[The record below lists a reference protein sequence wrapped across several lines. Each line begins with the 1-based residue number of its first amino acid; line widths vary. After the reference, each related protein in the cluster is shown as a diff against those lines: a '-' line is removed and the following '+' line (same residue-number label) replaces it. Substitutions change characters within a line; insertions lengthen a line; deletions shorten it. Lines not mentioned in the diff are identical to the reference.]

1 MPATIP
7 ADSVGIV
14 KPEALHF
21 DQPLKLQSGKT
32 LDEYTL
38 LVETYGQLNAQ
49 RNNAVLICHALSGD
63 HHAAGYTPEGKPGWW
78 ENAIGPGKPI
88 DTNVYFVVA
97 LNNLG
102 GCAGSTGPTSPNPR
116 TGKPYG
122 QDFPIV
128 TVRDWVNSQYRLM
141 QRLGIEKWAAII
153 GGSLGGMQALQ
164 WAIDYPDNM
173 RHTLIIAGAPKLTA
187 QNIAFNVIARS
198 AILSDPAFHGGRYFE
213 HNTVP
218 AGGLQLARMLGHI
231 TYQSDDAMG
240 DKFGRELQPAEGVK
254 TKRMKPNS
262 TETKRMESG
271 RSETKRREFSYS
283 YDKAEFQVES
293 YLHYQGQSFV
303 DRFDANTYLLMT
315 KALDYFDPAAEYDD
329 NLSKAFARVKS
340 EFLVVSFTSDWRF
353 PPQRSREIV
362 KALLDADRDVSYAEI
377 DANQGHDA
385 FLLKNPQYLRV
396 LSSYLQRAA
405 TELARSVA

>member
-14 KPEALHF
+14 KPELLHF
-21 DQPLKLQSGKT
+21 EQPLKLQSGKT

-38 LVETYGQLNAQ
+38 VVETYGRLDAQ
-49 RNNAVLICHALSGD
+49 RSNAVLICHALSGD
-63 HHAAGYTPEGKPGWW
+63 HHAAGYTPEGKAGWW

-88 DTNVYFVVA
+88 DTDYYFVVA

-102 GCAGSTGPTSPNPR
+102 GCAGSTGPTSINSR

-128 TVRDWVNSQYRLM
+128 TVKDWVNSQYRLM
-141 QRLGIEKWAAII
+141 ERLGISKWAAVI

-164 WAIDYPDNM
+164 WAIDYPESM
-173 RHTLIIAGAPKLTA
+173 RHTLIIAGAAKLTA
-187 QNIAFNVIARS
+187 QNIAFNVIARA
-198 AILSDPAFHGGRYFE
+198 AILSDPDFHGGRYFE
-213 HNTVP
+213 HQTVP
-218 AGGLQLARMLGHI
+218 ARGLRLARMLGHI

-240 DKFGRELQPAEGVK
+240 VKFGREL
-254 TKRMKPNS
+254 KRTTRGENGKLEPKNLD
-262 TETKRMESG
+262 
-271 RSETKRREFSYS
+271 FSYS
-283 YDKAEFQVES
+283 YDEVEFQVES

-315 KALDYFDPAAEYDD
+315 KALDYFDPAAEYND
-329 NLSKAFARVKS
+329 NLAKAFARAKS

-362 KALLDADRDVSYAEI
+362 KALLDADRDVAYAEI
-377 DANQGHDA
+377 DVKQGHDA
-385 FLLKNPQYLRV
+385 FLLKDPQYLRV
-396 LSSYLQRAA
+396 LSSYLKRAA
-405 TELARSVA
+405 TELARTTAAHP

>member
-1 MPATIP
+1 MPLTIP

-88 DTNVYFVVA
+88 DTNLYYVVS

-102 GCAGSTGPTSPNPR
+102 GCAGSTGPTSINPR
-116 TGKPYG
+116 TGKLYG

-128 TVRDWVNSQYRLM
+128 TVKDWVNSQYRLM
-141 QRLGIEKWAAII
+141 QRLGIDKWSAVI

-164 WAIDYPDNM
+164 WAIDYPDSM

-187 QNIAFNVIARS
+187 QNIAFNVIARA
-198 AILSDPAFHGGRYFE
+198 AILSDPDFHGGRYFE

-218 AGGLQLARMLGHI
+218 GRGLQLARMLGHI

-240 DKFGRELQPAEGVK
+240 DKFGRELQSEPGK
-254 TKRMKPNS
+254 PGMKRGKS
-262 TETKRMESG
+262 GGTETKRG
-271 RSETKRREFSYS
+271 EFSYS

-315 KALDYFDPAAEYDD
+315 KALDYFDPAAEYED
-329 NLSKAFARVKS
+329 NLSKAFARAKS
-340 EFLVVSFTSDWRF
+340 EFMVVSFTSDWRF

-362 KALLDADRDVSYAEI
+362 KALLDADRDVAYVEI
-377 DANQGHDA
+377 DVKQGHDA
-385 FLLKNPQYLRV
+385 FLLKDPQYLRV
-396 LSSYLQRAA
+396 LSSYLKRAA
-405 TELARSVA
+405 TELARSTV

>member
-1 MPATIP
+1 MPLTLP
-7 ADSVGIV
+7 ADSVGTV

-38 LVETYGQLNAQ
+38 LVETYGRLNTQ
-49 RNNAVLICHALSGD
+49 RSNAVLICHALSGD

-88 DTNVYFVVA
+88 DTNQYFVVS

-102 GCAGSTGPTSPNPR
+102 GCAGSTGPTSLNPR
-116 TGKPYG
+116 TGKLYG

-128 TVRDWVNSQYRLM
+128 TVKDWVNSQYRLM

-164 WAIDYPDNM
+164 WAIDYPDSM

-198 AILSDPAFHGGRYFE
+198 AILSDPDFHGGRYFE

-218 AGGLQLARMLGHI
+218 ARGLQLARMLGHI

-240 DKFGRELQPAEGVK
+240 DKFGRELQSPENPKA
-254 TKRMKPNS
+254 KRIKAGD
-262 TETKRMESG
+262 TETKRG
-271 RSETKRREFSYS
+271 EFSYS

-329 NLSKAFARVKS
+329 NLSKALVRVKS

-377 DANQGHDA
+377 DAKQGHDA

-396 LSSYLQRAA
+396 LSSYLKRAA
-405 TELARSVA
+405 TELARSMA

>member
-1 MPATIP
+1 MPLTLP
-7 ADSVGIV
+7 ADSVGTV

-38 LVETYGQLNAQ
+38 LVETYGRLNTQ
-49 RNNAVLICHALSGD
+49 RSNAVLICHALSGD

-88 DTNVYFVVA
+88 DTNLYFVVS

-102 GCAGSTGPTSPNPR
+102 GCAGSTGPTSLNPR
-116 TGKPYG
+116 TGKLYG

-128 TVRDWVNSQYRLM
+128 TVKDWVNSQYRLM

-164 WAIDYPDNM
+164 WAIDYPDSM

-198 AILSDPAFHGGRYFE
+198 AILSDPDFHGGRYFE

-218 AGGLQLARMLGHI
+218 ARGLQLARMLGHI

-240 DKFGRELQPAEGVK
+240 DKFGRELQSPENPKA
-254 TKRMKPNS
+254 KRIKAGG
-262 TETKRMESG
+262 TETKRG
-271 RSETKRREFSYS
+271 EFSYS

-329 NLSKAFARVKS
+329 NLSKALVRVKS

-377 DANQGHDA
+377 DAKQGHDA

-396 LSSYLQRAA
+396 LSSYLKRAA
-405 TELARSVA
+405 TELARSMA

>member
-1 MPATIP
+1 MPMPANIP

-14 KPEALHF
+14 RPQQFHF
-21 DQPLKLQSGKT
+21 DLPLKLQSGKT

-38 LVETYGQLNAQ
+38 MVETYGRLNEQ
-49 RNNAVLICHALSGD
+49 RSNAVLICHALSGD
-63 HHAAGYTPEGKPGWW
+63 HHAAGYTPEGKAGWW

-88 DTNVYFVVA
+88 DTDFYYVVS

-102 GCAGSTGPTSPNPR
+102 GCAGSTGPVSINPR

-128 TVRDWVNSQYRLM
+128 TVKDWVNSQYRLM
-141 QRLGIEKWAAII
+141 ERLGISRWAAVI

-164 WAIDYPDNM
+164 WSIDYPQSM
-173 RHTLIIAGAPKLTA
+173 RHTLIIAGAAKLTA
-187 QNIAFNVIARS
+187 QNIAFNVIARA
-198 AILSDPAFHGGRYFE
+198 AILSDPDFHGGRYFE

-218 AGGLQLARMLGHI
+218 GRGLQLARMLGHI

-240 DKFGRELQPAEGVK
+240 DKFGRELQQGEGGK
-254 TKRMKPNS
+254 RKKSEGSGTKR
-262 TETKRMESG
+262 G
-271 RSETKRREFSYS
+271 EFSYS

-315 KALDYFDPAAEYDD
+315 KALDYFDPAAEYDG
-329 NLSKAFARVKS
+329 NLSKAFARTKS

-362 KALLDADRDVSYAEI
+362 KSLLDADRDVAYAEI
-377 DANQGHDA
+377 DVKQGHDA
-385 FLLKNPQYLRV
+385 FLLKDPQYLRV
-396 LSSYLQRAA
+396 LSSYLKRAA
-405 TELARSVA
+405 AELSGTATQ

>member
-1 MPATIP
+1 MPLTLP
-7 ADSVGIV
+7 ADSVGTV

-38 LVETYGQLNAQ
+38 LVETYGRLNTQ
-49 RNNAVLICHALSGD
+49 RSNAVLICHALSGD

-88 DTNVYFVVA
+88 DTNLYFVVS

-102 GCAGSTGPTSPNPR
+102 GCAGSTGPTSLNPR
-116 TGKPYG
+116 TGKLYG

-128 TVRDWVNSQYRLM
+128 TVKDWVNSQYRLM

-164 WAIDYPDNM
+164 WAIDYPDSM

-198 AILSDPAFHGGRYFE
+198 AILSDPDFHGGRYFE

-218 AGGLQLARMLGHI
+218 ARGLQLARMLGHI

-240 DKFGRELQPAEGVK
+240 DKFGRELQSPENPKA
-254 TKRMKPNS
+254 KRIKAGD
-262 TETKRMESG
+262 TETKRG
-271 RSETKRREFSYS
+271 EFSYS

-329 NLSKAFARVKS
+329 NLSKALVRVKS

-377 DANQGHDA
+377 DAKQGHDA

-396 LSSYLQRAA
+396 LSSYLKRAA
-405 TELARSVA
+405 TELARSMA